1 MNETQRRI
9 LDLAKTVDIYS
20 LGVRELARQLGVHP
34 QTAKYH
40 KERLEQ
46 AGKLK
51 GSGFFAD
58 VAVQPAALGG
68 GADLVTLP
76 FLGSASCGPASEI
89 ARAEPEGKITLSSRL
104 LKTRHYQSLFA
115 IKAHGI
121 SMNKASISGKPI
133 EDGDYVIVDT
143 SKQATPGDYVV
154 AIVNGL
160 ANIKRYYPQ
169 TDETGNA
176 IGVALISE
184 STDDFEPIFIHP
196 EDDEDGLIA
205 GIALQTIKRPHVELV
220 Q

>member
-9 LDLAKTVDIYS
+9 LKLAETVDIYS
-20 LGVRELARQLGVHP
+20 LGIRELARELNVHP

-40 KERLEQ
+40 KGRLEQ

-51 GSGFFAD
+51 GSGIFAD
-58 VAVQPAALGG
+58 ITVQSAVLG

-76 FLGSASCGPASEI
+76 FLGSASCGPASQI
-89 ARAEPEGKITLSSRL
+89 AGAEPEGKITLSSRL
-104 LKTRHYQSLFA
+104 LETRHYQSLFA
-115 IKAHGI
+115 IKAHGN

-143 SKQATPGDYVV
+143 SKQAISGDYVV

-169 TDETGNA
+169 TNDDGDST
-176 IGVALISE
+176 GVALISE
-184 STDDFEPIFIHP
+184 STNDFEPIFIHP

-205 GIALQTIKRPHVELV
+205 GIALQTIKKPDIELV
-220 Q
+220 R